1 LLFANLREQTIR
13 QEAEKST
20 SQNRRSMENRKLWKI
35 FKSLSDRERRR
46 FSHWLEGELE
56 DKQYYLQQLNQILVE
71 AFPDAPDRQQ
81 IWKMLYPKSS
91 FDDARLRKLTRDLTG
106 WLEEFLAVEAFRK
119 DEAKKDLFLLRNLSE
134 RGLNEE
140 FGKLVRKLDRQ
151 LQGQEVRDRSFFRFK
166 YELELIC
173 QEYETQ
179 NRSKIRRPTL
189 STSPDGKADHQSLK
203 RIQQFFDQWWVQEK
217 LFIGTALLSQK
228 QATGLEVDS
237 LFLEELIEF
246 LKTDNLF
253 SQEPISQL
261 YNQVYLLLSGEE
273 VESIKELLGI
283 LTKEIH
289 KLPEEDLHTLWL
301 QMVNFY
307 VRSWNNTG
315 DNRFG
320 HPLALLFEWA
330 IEADILLVD
339 GYLPET
345 YYKNLI
351 IICLRIQEYEKAWT
365 YLHQYKSK
373 LKPGIAEKVYVLS
386 LSGYYNYQDQFQ
398 EVIDLLRPVKFV
410 KPLDEIR
417 ARSYLLNAYFAVDM
431 EDEEWLLSQTNNL
444 IRYIRSKSYLPNEH
458 KKPLLNRFQ
467 LFKKILKTNQKD
479 GLNQLL
485 EQIDSTHPLDD
496 PSWLRD
502 KVERKLLRL

>member
-1 LLFANLREQTIR
+1 M
-13 QEAEKST
+13 K
-20 SQNRRSMENRKLWKI
+20 NRKLWKI

-56 DKQYYLQQLNQILVE
+56 DKQYYLQQLNQALIDT
-71 AFPDAPDRQQ
+71 FPDAPDRHQVWQ
-81 IWKMLYPKSS
+81 MLYPRSP

-106 WLEEFLAVEAFRK
+106 WLEEFIAIEAFRK
-119 DEAKKDLFLLRNLSE
+119 DGAKKDLFLLRSLFE

-140 FGKLVRKLDRQ
+140 FGKQVRKLDRQ
-151 LQGQEVRDRSFFRFK
+151 LRNQKIRDRDLFRFR
-166 YELELIC
+166 YELEIIC

-179 NRSKIRRPTL
+179 NRSKPQRPAITDY
-189 STSPDGKADHQSLK
+189 PDAKADHQALK
-203 RIQQFFDQWWVQEK
+203 RIQLFFDQWWVQEK
-217 LFIGTALLSQK
+217 LFIGTAVLSQK

-261 YNQVYLLLSGEE
+261 YHRVYLLLSGKE
-273 VESIKELLGI
+273 VESIRELLET

-301 QMVNFY
+301 QMINFY
-307 VRSWNNTG
+307 VRSWNNSG

-339 GYLPET
+339 GCLPET
-345 YYKNLI
+345 YYKNLVV
-351 IICLRIQEYEKAWT
+351 ICLRIQQYEKAWA

-373 LKPGIAEKVYVLS
+373 LKPEIAEKVYILS
-386 LSGYYNYQDQFQ
+386 LSGYHNYRQEFQ
-398 EVIDLLRPVKFV
+398 EVINLLRPIKFV

-417 ARSYLLNAYFAVDM
+417 ARSYLLNAYFSVDM

-479 GLNQLL
+479 ELNQLL
-485 EQIDSTHPLDD
+485 KQIDSTHPLDQ
-496 PSWLRD
+496 PSWLKE
-502 KVERKLLRL
+502 KVEKKLLRL